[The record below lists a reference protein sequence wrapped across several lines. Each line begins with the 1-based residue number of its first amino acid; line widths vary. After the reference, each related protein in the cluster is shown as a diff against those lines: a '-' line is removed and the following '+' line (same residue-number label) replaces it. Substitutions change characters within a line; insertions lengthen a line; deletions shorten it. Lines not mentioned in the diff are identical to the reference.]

1 METSSIK
8 QAKVL
13 FALDV
18 MQIFAS
24 MITMMV
30 SIILALFLEKGIL
43 TVLFA
48 ASSII
53 GFIYL
58 NIATKQAL
66 KDAENLP
73 STLRNKKT
81 KLFLPFDYMYTMK
94 KDNF

>member
-8 QAKVL
+8 QAK
-13 FALDV
+13 FMFTLDV
-18 MQIFAS
+18 MQIFIS

-43 TVLFA
+43 TVICASA
-48 ASSII
+48 AVIS
-53 GFIYL
+53 FIYL
-58 NIATKQAL
+58 NIATKQAE
-66 KDAENLP
+66 KDAEELP

>member
-13 FALDV
+13 FSLDV

-43 TVLFA
+43 TALFVF
-48 ASSII
+48 ASVI

-73 STLRNKKT
+73 STLRTKKT

-94 KDNF
+94 KDNL

>member
-8 QAKVL
+8 QAKFL

-43 TVLFA
+43 TVLFVTA
-48 ASSII
+48 SII

-58 NIATKQAL
+58 NIATSQAS
-66 KDAENLP
+66 KDAEQLP

-81 KLFLPFDYMYTMK
+81 KLFLPIDYMYTAK
-94 KDNF
+94 KDN